1 MENINYNKFEIQ
13 NSKKESETKKEAE
26 EERFSEKDFETFK
39 NFLDINKEVGFGLE
53 GEKIATQ
60 YGKEEVEKQKIKK
73 FFQEI
78 SKTGTLLTKES
89 LSELPENIQTMLKEF
104 INKTER
110 AIQDTIEELKRE
122 IDEIQKEPKP
132 ETIERLKYLQ
142 DALEAIQ
149 SGKEIPFS
157 REKSE
162 EYLERIREI
171 EKLLELEPRL
181 FFLSKDRDPGW
192 WPEIGYA
199 IPICFSEKFDSLRV
213 AIHEIRHRLQLE
225 KNVSLIGEEEIK
237 ESSQLLEKLPQL
249 LEIVKE
255 MKEIKEESHNPREI
269 DADLV
274 AKIGEKLLSK
284 KRFSEFKD
292 LMLDSKVPDEF

>member
-157 REKSE
+157 REKRE
-162 EYLERIREI
+162 EYSKRIREI

-181 FFLSKDRDPGW
+181 FFLSKDPAW
-192 WPEIGYA
+192 WPEMGYA
-199 IPICFSEKFDSLRV
+199 IPICFSE
-213 AIHEIRHRLQLE
+213 
-225 KNVSLIGEEEIK
+225 
-237 ESSQLLEKLPQL
+237 
-249 LEIVKE
+249 
-255 MKEIKEESHNPREI
+255 
-269 DADLV
+269 
-274 AKIGEKLLSK
+274 
-284 KRFSEFKD
+284 
-292 LMLDSKVPDEF
+292 